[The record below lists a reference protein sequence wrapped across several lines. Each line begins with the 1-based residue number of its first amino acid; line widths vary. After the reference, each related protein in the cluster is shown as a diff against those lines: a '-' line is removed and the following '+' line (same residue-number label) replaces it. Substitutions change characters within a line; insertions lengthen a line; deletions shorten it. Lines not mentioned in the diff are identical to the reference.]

1 MNALTDTSHSPNFI
15 DLHYHANPDAFVRRH
30 GAIDAGKLYA
40 AANGRVVL
48 KNHLGC
54 TAAQA
59 WEARSQGFP
68 VSGSL
73 VLNEI
78 AGGVD
83 FRVVERSLCMRGDEP
98 GRFIVHFP
106 TVTGRKH
113 TSTLA
118 RNVSH
123 PLLVSKPI
131 KPLRVT
137 TDAGR
142 LTPQVLDILKMACDY
157 PLVISTGHADAREV
171 RALVDE
177 SVRLGVPRLMLNQP
191 ANPLTDLKAAE
202 LLEIATAPNVFIEQT
217 ALTYL
222 LGYQQEDDFREVL
235 STVPNV
241 VYSSDLGQTSQM
253 DVNDWLEQSQRWF
266 DTFELDNARRVQVT
280 LANPQKMLEL

>member
-1 MNALTDTSHSPNFI
+1 
-15 DLHYHANPDAFVRRH
+15 
-30 GAIDAGKLYA
+30 
-40 AANGRVVL
+40 
-48 KNHLGC
+48 
-54 TAAQA
+54 
-59 WEARSQGFP
+59 
-68 VSGSL
+68 
-73 VLNEI
+73 
-78 AGGVD
+78 
-83 FRVVERSLCMRGDEP
+83 MRGDEP

-142 LTPQVLDILKMACDY
+142 LTPQAWTYSRWRVIA
-157 PLVISTGHADAREV
+157 LVISTGHADAREV

-202 LLEIATAPNVFIEQT
+202 LLRSPRL
-217 ALTYL
+217 LTYS
-222 LGYQQEDDFREVL
+222 L
-235 STVPNV
+235 SRPH
-241 VYSSDLGQTSQM
+241 SPI
-253 DVNDWLEQSQRWF
+253 F
-266 DTFELDNARRVQVT
+266 
-280 LANPQKMLEL
+280 